1 MKSLN
6 PVPLAMWQEIAAM
19 RERTKH
25 DDKTIPFSEP
35 EAVEQIGRS
44 YGYDAQQLAA
54 LGLVPAQEAEAPTE
68 TTRGSRPHKKRQ
80 QK

>member
-19 RERTKH
+19 RERRRQDT
-25 DDKTIPFSEP
+25 TQFFSEE

-44 YGYDAQQLAA
+44 YGYDAEQLAA
-54 LGLVPAQEAEAPTE
+54 LGLVPAQEAEAPAE